1 MQRVYSSFVL
11 TVLGM
16 FLFLWPCYGQEP
28 EQESAALSLEIYTD
42 AFQES
47 FFEGLKQKGI
57 GNFDK
62 AVKSFIECKEL
73 QPGMTV
79 VDHELARVYLEQGA
93 LVKARESA
101 LEAVAG
107 EPGNAWYI
115 QTLVRIQGRQGLPVA
130 LLKDR
135 LPWSDNDFKEKLS
148 LALYREGLF
157 RESMEILKEVQRSAF
172 QARLQRQL
180 EDSITLAATDDEPEV
195 KVEETP
201 QNAAVNSLKELMQSA
216 DYIQLQTEAE
226 EALEIYP
233 AIPFFYYAYGLAL
246 QRNGNN
252 KEAIEV
258 LEEGLDYL
266 IDDAKLEL
274 QFYRELALAYEAV
287 GNPVKANMYLSKTK
301 KGS

>member
-1 MQRVYSSFVL
+1 MQREYSSCLL

-62 AVKSFIECKEL
+62 AQKAFIECKEL
-73 QPGMTV
+73 QPGMAV

-101 LEAVAG
+101 LEAVVG

-115 QTLVRIQGRQGLPVA
+115 QTLARIQGRQGLPVA

-135 LPWSDNDFKEKLS
+135 LPWSEPEFKEKLA

-157 RESMEILKEVQRSAF
+157 QESLEILSQVQSSAF
-172 QARLQRQL
+172 QVRLQRQL
-180 EDSITLAATDDEPEV
+180 EDSIALAETGGEPEI
-195 KVEETP
+195 KLEETP
-201 QNAAVNSLKELMQSA
+201 QNAAIKSLKRYIQSA
-216 DYIQLQTEAE
+216 DYLQLQTEAE

-246 QRNGNN
+246 QRNGKN

-258 LEEGLDYL
+258 LEEGLGYL
-266 IDDAKLEL
+266 IEDAKLEL